1 LRVRRSLTIKQ
12 MAVVSGVAL
21 VTIGIF
27 IVIQLFHF
35 VHQRRDDYA
44 QQLENIAHS
53 VRQPLAQ
60 AVLRMDVPET
70 KRILNTL
77 LPIGILTR
85 ADIVLPNEF
94 QALHANFPAE
104 RPVPALA
111 ARIFELPVQIS
122 VPLYSLERVP
132 ANPQPLAYLVLQ
144 ADSYR
149 MYQFILSTLSTMLS
163 TYLLLALILSIA
175 VTWCMNRLL
184 VYPLRAMAREL
195 ENVSQDDASY
205 HQLML
210 PAQHQDDELGQLVR
224 NYNRNQQMVAKA
236 HTAMNRLSTH
246 NSITELPNPV
256 LFTAL
261 LEQHIA
267 SSMRPARFNLLV
279 VGIETLHEASGVL
292 GPSMREALLLT
303 LAKKLRQ
310 VIGTDC
316 ILAQL
321 SNAEFAILAKNLE
334 RPLHAMQ
341 LARNI
346 MTAINAPLNLQQKML
361 LRPSASI
368 GIAHYPNPGES
379 AEQLLRSATS
389 AMMSAHREGK
399 NQILFFEPSLTEK
412 TKKRLT
418 QESEILLAIEQRQF
432 ALFLQPQWDM
442 QTNQLTGAEA
452 LLRWQLHDGRIIL
465 PADVIPLAE
474 ELDVIVPLGNWVL
487 EEACRILADWQAQGI
502 MLPLAVNISAVQMQH
517 KDFVPHLKRLL
528 EDPRI
533 DPRKLLLEITE
544 TARIHD
550 LDQAL
555 ALLRELHA
563 LGLSIALDDFGMGYA
578 SLNYLNRLKCLP
590 IDLIKIDKSFIGGLP
605 EDDAMARIISA
616 ISQVLHLPVM
626 AEGVE
631 TEAQRDWLL
640 QHGIHRGQGFLFAK
654 PLPREAFE
662 AQFFPVTK
670 A

>member
-1 LRVRRSLTIKQ
+1 MRVRRSLTIKQ
-12 MAVVSGVAL
+12 MAAVSGVAL
-21 VTIGIF
+21 VTIAIF

-35 VHQRRDDYA
+35 VQQRRDDYA

-53 VRQPLAQ
+53 VRQPLAE

-70 KRILNTL
+70 KRVLNTL
-77 LPIGILTR
+77 LPVGILTR

-175 VTWCMNRLL
+175 ITWCMNRLL

-195 ENVSQDDASY
+195 ENVSQEDAPY

-224 NYNRNQQMVAKA
+224 NYNRNQQMQAKA
-236 HTAMNRLSTH
+236 HTAMSRLSTR
-246 NSITELPNPV
+246 NSVTELPNPV

-267 SSMRPARFNLLV
+267 SSMRPPRFNLLV

-292 GPSMREALLLT
+292 SPSMRETLLLT

-316 ILAQL
+316 VLAQL
-321 SNAEFAILAKNLE
+321 SNAEFAILAKSIE
-334 RPLHAMQ
+334 RPFHAMQ

-368 GIAHYPNPGES
+368 GIAHYFNPGES

-399 NQILFFEPSLTEK
+399 NQILFFEPSLTER
-412 TKKRLT
+412 TRKRLT

-432 ALFLQPQWDM
+432 TLFLQPQWDM
-442 QTNQLTGAEA
+442 QTNQITGAEA
-452 LLRWQLHDGRIIL
+452 LLRWRLRDGSIIL

-487 EEACRILADWQAQGI
+487 EESCRILAEWQAKGI
-502 MLPLAVNISAVQMQH
+502 TLPLAVNISAIQMQH
-517 KDFVPHLKRLL
+517 KEFVSHLKQQLD
-528 EDPRI
+528 EHRI
-533 DPRKLLLEITE
+533 DPSKLLLEITE
-544 TARIHD
+544 TVRIND

-555 ALLRELHA
+555 ALLRELRD

-578 SLNYLNRLKCLP
+578 SLDYLNRLKCLP
-590 IDLIKIDKSFIGGLP
+590 IDLIKIDRSFIGGLP
-605 EDDAMARIISA
+605 EDDAMVRIVSA
-616 ISQVLHLPVM
+616 VSEVLHLPVM

-640 QHGIHRGQGFLFAK
+640 RHGIRSGQGFLFAK
-654 PLPREAFE
+654 PLAREEFE
-662 AQFFPVTK
+662 AQFCSP
-670 A
+670 AG